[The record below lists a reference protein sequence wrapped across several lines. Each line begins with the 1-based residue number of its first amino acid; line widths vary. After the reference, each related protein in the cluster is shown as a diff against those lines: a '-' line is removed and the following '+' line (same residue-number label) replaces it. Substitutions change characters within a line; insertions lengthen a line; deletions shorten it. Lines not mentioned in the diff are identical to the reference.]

1 MNFAYKRSMGPVF
14 VYYSAVALM
23 IVNGQSTTDDDIGRD
38 KIAELGDQVTMLR
51 RQLATAADEIANLK
65 SELSALSAKKPTD
78 ASKSRA
84 PYWL

>member
-14 VYYSAVALM
+14 VYYSAVVLM

-51 RQLATAADEIANLK
+51 RQLADEIANLK